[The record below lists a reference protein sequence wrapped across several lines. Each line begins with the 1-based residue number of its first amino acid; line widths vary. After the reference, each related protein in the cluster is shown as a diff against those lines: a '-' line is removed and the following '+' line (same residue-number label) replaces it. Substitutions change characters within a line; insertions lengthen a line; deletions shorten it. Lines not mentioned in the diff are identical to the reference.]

1 LLFVSYPPSALADL
15 DFRNINT
22 LWASVLVDT
31 LQHLGVSIAI
41 ICPGSR
47 STPLAVAFAQAPHI
61 EAISILDE
69 RSAAFFALGHAKR
82 TGRPAALVC
91 TSGTAAA
98 NFYPAV
104 IEARESRVPLL
115 ILTADRPPELR
126 DCHSGQTID
135 QVKLYGNYP
144 NWQAEIAIP
153 SSQPTQLAYLQQ
165 TITYAWERTITP
177 TAGSVHLNLPFCD
190 PLPPISQPEI
200 QALATTLTDFP
211 PPSIPALSQLS
222 ITQWS
227 IPTAWQTS
235 SGLIIAGVAQ
245 PPDPLAYAQAIG
257 QISQALGWPVLAEG
271 LSPLRN
277 YADLNPYLVSS
288 YDLILRNTAVLPS
301 LIPEVIIQIGDLP
314 TSKELRQWLS
324 QIRPR
329 TWIIETSEQNMNS
342 LHLNASYQRMPV
354 TEVAQHFQDR
364 PPATISNY
372 GQNWLA
378 LDQKTRQSIDRTMN
392 QLKGLC
398 ECKIPW
404 LLSQSLPPATIVFI
418 ANSMPIRDM
427 EFFWRPNNQQYRPV
441 GNRGANGIDGTLSTA
456 LGVAHHSTQP
466 VILITGDLSLL
477 HDTNG
482 LLLRQQFQGS
492 LTILLIN
499 NNGGGIFTMLPIA
512 KFDPPFT
519 EFFSTP
525 QNVNFSILCQA
536 YQICHQKITSWS
548 EFQPQLAHINKPGIR
563 VWEIKTSAQQ
573 DSEWRRTNLS
583 QLCHLS

>member
-1 LLFVSYPPSALADL
+1 MADL

-31 LQHLGVSIAI
+31 LQHLGVSLAV

-47 STPLAVAFAQAPHI
+47 SALLAIAFARATNI
-61 EAISILDE
+61 TAIPVLDE

-82 TGRPAALVC
+82 TGRPAVLIC

-144 NWQAEIAIP
+144 NWQAEVAVP
-153 SSQPTQLAYLQQ
+153 SSQDTMLAYLQQ
-165 TITYAWERTITP
+165 TITYAWERTIVP
-177 TAGSVHLNLPFCD
+177 TGGSVHLNLPFAD
-190 PLPPISQPEI
+190 PLSPIGQPEI
-200 QALATTLTDFP
+200 QALAATLTNFP
-211 PPSIPALSQLS
+211 PPAIPDLSQLFVANW
-222 ITQWS
+222 T
-227 IPTAWQTS
+227 IPPAWQTT

-245 PPDPLAYAQAIG
+245 PLDPLGYAQAIG

-271 LSPLRN
+271 LSPIRN

-288 YDLILRNTAVLPS
+288 YDLILRNTALLPS
-301 LIPEVIIQIGDLP
+301 LTPEVIIQIGDLP

-324 QIRPR
+324 QIRPC
-329 TWIIETSEQNMNS
+329 TWIIETSEQHVNA
-342 LHLNASYQRMPV
+342 LHLNASYQRIPV
-354 TEVAQHFQDR
+354 TAIAQHFQDQH
-364 PPATISNY
+364 PATVSEY
-372 GQNWLA
+372 AQNWLN
-378 LDQKTRQSIDRTMN
+378 LDQQTRASIDRTMQ
-392 QLKGLC
+392 QLDVLC

-404 LLSQSLPPATIVFI
+404 LLSQLLPPATAIFI

-427 EFFWRPNNQQYRPV
+427 EFFWRPNNQQYQPF

-456 LGVAHHSTQP
+456 LGVAHRSTQP

-499 NNGGGIFTMLPIA
+499 NSGGGIFTMLPIA
-512 KFDPPFT
+512 QFDPPFT
-519 EFFSTP
+519 EFFATP
-525 QNVNFSILCQA
+525 QNVDFAILCQA
-536 YQICHQKITSWS
+536 YQISHQKITSWT
-548 EFQPQLAHINKPGIR
+548 EFQTQLAQVNKTGIQ
-563 VWEIKTSAQQ
+563 VWEIATNAQQ
-573 DSEWRRTNLS
+573 DSGWRRTNLS
-583 QLCHLS
+583 QLCHFS

>member
-1 LLFVSYPPSALADL
+1 MADL

-31 LQHLGVSIAI
+31 LQHLGVSLAV

-47 STPLAVAFAQAPHI
+47 STPLAVAFAQVPHI
-61 EAISILDE
+61 EAVSVLDE

-82 TGRPAALVC
+82 TRRPAALVC

-135 QVKLYGNYP
+135 QLKLYGNYP
-144 NWQAEIAIP
+144 NWQAEVAIP
-153 SSQPTQLAYLQQ
+153 SADPNLLAYLQQ
-165 TITYAWERTITP
+165 TIAYAWERTITP

-190 PLPPISQPEI
+190 PLPPIVQPEI
-200 QALATTLTDFP
+200 QALAATLADFQP
-211 PPSIPALSQLS
+211 PAIPDLSQLS
-222 ITQWS
+222 IAQWS
-227 IPTAWQTS
+227 IPTAWQTTR
-235 SGLIIAGVAQ
+235 GLIIAGVAQ
-245 PPDPLAYAQAIG
+245 PLDPLAYARSIG

-288 YDLILRNTAVLPS
+288 YDLILRNTAVLPR
-301 LIPEVIIQIGDLP
+301 LTPEVIIQIGDLP

-324 QIRPR
+324 QTRPR
-329 TWIIETSEQNMNS
+329 TWIIETSEQNVNA
-342 LHLNASYQRMPV
+342 LHLNASYQRIPV
-354 TEVAQHFQDR
+354 TEIALHFQDWKHVV
-364 PPATISNY
+364 ISEY

-378 LDQKTRQSIDRTMN
+378 LDQQTRKSIDRTMN
-392 QLKGLC
+392 ELDMLC

-404 LLSQSLPPATIVFI
+404 LLSQSLPSNTIIFI

-427 EFFWRPNNQQYRPV
+427 EFFWRPNNQQYRPF

-456 LGVAHHSTQP
+456 LGVVHSSTQP

-512 KFDPPFT
+512 QFDPPFT

-536 YQICHQKITSWS
+536 YQISHQKISFWS
-548 EFQPQLAHINKPGIR
+548 ELQSQLAFINKPGIR
-563 VWEIKTSAQQ
+563 VWEINTNAQQ

>member
-1 LLFVSYPPSALADL
+1 MADL

-31 LQHLGVSIAI
+31 LQHLGVSLAV

-47 STPLAVAFAQAPHI
+47 STPLAVAFAQASHI
-61 EAISILDE
+61 EAVSVLDE

-135 QVKLYGNYP
+135 QLKLYGNYP
-144 NWQAEIAIP
+144 NWQAEVAIP
-153 SSQPTQLAYLQQ
+153 SADPSLLAYLQQ
-165 TITYAWERTITP
+165 TIAYAWERTITP

-190 PLPPISQPEI
+190 PLSPISQPEI
-200 QALATTLTDFP
+200 QSLATILADLP
-211 PPSIPALSQLS
+211 PPAIPDLSQLS
-222 ITQWS
+222 IAQWS
-227 IPTAWQTS
+227 IPTAWQTTR
-235 SGLIIAGVAQ
+235 GLIIAGVAQ
-245 PPDPLAYAQAIG
+245 PLDPLAYARSIG

-277 YADLNPYLVSS
+277 YADLNPHLVSS
-288 YDLILRNTAVLPS
+288 YDLIIRNTAVLPS
-301 LIPEVIIQIGDLP
+301 LTPEVIIQIGDLP
-314 TSKELRQWLS
+314 TSRELRQWLS
-324 QIRPR
+324 QTRPR
-329 TWIIETSEQNMNS
+329 TWIVETSEQNVNA
-342 LHLNASYQRMPV
+342 LHLNASYQRIPV
-354 TEVAQHFQDR
+354 TEIAPYFQDWKHV
-364 PPATISNY
+364 AISEY

-378 LDQKTRQSIDRTMN
+378 LEQQTRKSIDRTMS
-392 QLKGLC
+392 QLDVLC

-404 LLSQSLPPATIVFI
+404 LLSQSLPPATIIFI

-427 EFFWRPNNQQYRPV
+427 EFFWRPNNQQYQPL

-456 LGVAHHSTQP
+456 MGVAHSSTQP

-499 NNGGGIFTMLPIA
+499 NNGGGIFTMLPISQ
-512 KFDPPFT
+512 FDPPFI
-519 EFFSTP
+519 EFFVTP

-536 YQICHQKITSWS
+536 YQISHLKISFWS
-548 EFQPQLAHINKPGIR
+548 ELQAQLAFINKPGIR
-563 VWEIKTSAQQ
+563 VWEINTNAQQ

>member
-1 LLFVSYPPSALADL
+1 MADL

-31 LQHLGVSIAI
+31 LEHLGVSLAV

-47 STPLAVAFAQAPHI
+47 STPLAVAFARAVS
-61 EAISILDE
+61 ISAVPVLDE

-82 TGRPAALVC
+82 TGQPAALLC

-135 QVKLYGNYP
+135 QLKLYGNYP
-144 NWQAEIAIP
+144 NWQAEVAIP
-153 SSQPTQLAYLQQ
+153 GADLALLAYLQQ
-165 TITYAWERTITP
+165 TITYAWERTISPTP
-177 TAGSVHLNLPFCD
+177 GSVHLNLPFND
-190 PLPPISQPEI
+190 PLSPIDQPDTL
-200 QALATTLTDFP
+200 ALLDVLKDFP
-211 PPSIPALSQLS
+211 APAPPFFSRRSIAS
-222 ITQWS
+222 WS
-227 IPTAWQTS
+227 IPVAWQTTR
-235 SGLIIAGVAQ
+235 GLIIAGVAQ
-245 PPDPLAYAQAIG
+245 PVDPCAYAQAIG
-257 QISQALGWPVLAEG
+257 EISQALGWPVLAEG

-288 YDLILRNTAVLPS
+288 YDLILRNTAVSQGLA
-301 LIPEVIIQIGDLP
+301 PEVIIQIGDLP

-329 TWIIETSEQNMNS
+329 TWIIETSEQNVNA

-354 TEVAQHFQDR
+354 TEIAQYFQDWKH
-364 PPATISNY
+364 AAISEY
-372 GQNWLA
+372 GQNWLM
-378 LDQKTRQSIDRTMN
+378 LDQHTRKSIDRSMA
-392 QLKGLC
+392 KIDVLC

-404 LLSQSLPPATIVFI
+404 ILSQSLPPATVVFI

-427 EFFWRPNNQQYRPV
+427 EFFWQLNNQQYRPL

-456 LGVAHHSTQP
+456 LGVAHGTEQP

-512 KFDPPFT
+512 QFDPPFT

-525 QNVNFSILCQA
+525 QNVDFSMLCMA
-536 YQICHQKITSWS
+536 YQISHQKITSWL
-548 EFQPQLAHINKPGIR
+548 EFQSQLSHTNKPGIR
-563 VWEIKTSAQQ
+563 VWEIITNAQQ
-573 DSEWRRTNLS
+573 DSEWRRTNLP

>member
-1 LLFVSYPPSALADL
+1 MADL

-31 LQHLGVSIAI
+31 LQHLGVSLAV

-47 STPLAVAFAQAPHI
+47 STPLAVAFAQVPHI
-61 EAISILDE
+61 EAVSVLDE

-98 NFYPAV
+98 NFYAAV

-135 QVKLYGNYP
+135 QLKLYGNYP

-153 SSQPTQLAYLQQ
+153 STDPALLAYLQQ

-177 TAGSVHLNLPFCD
+177 TPGSVHLNLPFCD
-190 PLPPISQPEI
+190 PLPPVSQPEI
-200 QALATTLTDFP
+200 LALATTLTDFP
-211 PPSIPALSQLS
+211 PPAIPDISRQS
-222 ITQWS
+222 VTPWS
-227 IPTAWQTS
+227 IPPAWQTAR
-235 SGLIIAGVAQ
+235 GLIIAGVAQ
-245 PPDPLAYAQAIG
+245 PIDSLAYARSIG
-257 QISQALGWPVLAEG
+257 QISQFLGWPVLAEG

-277 YADLNPYLVSS
+277 YADLNPYLISS
-288 YDLILRNTAVLPS
+288 YDLILRNTTVLPS
-301 LIPEVIIQIGDLP
+301 LTPEVIIQIGDLP

-324 QIRPR
+324 QVRPR
-329 TWIIETSEQNMNS
+329 TWIIETSEQNVNA
-342 LHLNASYQRMPV
+342 LHLNASYLRIPV
-354 TEVAQHFQDR
+354 TEIAKHCQTREQIILFG
-364 PPATISNY
+364 Y

-378 LDQKTRQSIDRTMN
+378 LDQQTRKSIDRTMVEIDR
-392 QLKGLC
+392 LC

-427 EFFWRPNNQQYRPV
+427 EFFWQPNNQQYRPL

-456 LGVAHHSTQP
+456 LGVAHGTKQP

-499 NNGGGIFTMLPIA
+499 NNGGGIFTMLSIA
-512 KFDPPFT
+512 KFDPPFK
-519 EFFSTP
+519 EFFLTP
-525 QNVNFSILCQA
+525 QNIDFSMLCMA
-536 YQICHQKITSWS
+536 YQISHQRITSWS
-548 EFQPQLAHINKPGIR
+548 EFQQQLRHINKPGIK
-563 VWEIKTSAQQ
+563 VWEIATNAQQ